1 MKLTPNQK
9 KLVELTMQLDLKAK
23 EYKELCKELD
33 DVKKKDI
40 DPNDESLIDLRDRFQ
55 KNLNEIQSINKQL
68 KELKDAE

>member
-23 EYKELCKELD
+23 EYNALCKELD
-33 DVKKKDI
+33 DVKKKGI
-40 DPNDESLIDLRDRFQ
+40 DPNDESLIELRDKFQ
-55 KNLNEIQSINKQL
+55 KNLSEIQSINKQL